1 MDLYYKRTE
10 FPVQKLPLSKKNE
23 AWRKACTDV
32 IISREGSSF
41 VNGRSRRD
49 TIRINYDLYNSKFN
63 EDDFK
68 YVIDP
73 FNVGDGFPAHPQNFN
88 IVKPKVDLLLGE
100 CTKRPFNFRVFST
113 SDADIS
119 EVQDYMKESL
129 IKEYLGGMVSGQE
142 DDETEKK
149 MAEIDTYIKNRYNTA
164 AEQTAYN
171 SLQYLK
177 QYLNIDHET
186 IRGFKDALIAGE
198 EIYYTGIINGE
209 GTCERVNPY
218 HCTYDNNPDMEYI
231 EDGDWFVRRT
241 LMSPAQI
248 YDRLQSIMEES
259 DLDKL
264 IQMTGGSSLSSRP
277 SDVNFNSII
286 YKDKIISDVQNDEF
300 FKGQL
305 LPVWHACWKS
315 YKKVGTLK
323 SIDPESGQEIE
334 DLVDETYQ
342 LDESEKEMGI
352 TIEWDWIS
360 EIWEGYR
367 VGTDIYLGINP
378 VQYQY
383 HSLEKP
389 KTSKLPYIGARYNA
403 TNTRNM
409 SLIDLMKPLQYMYIV
424 IWYRLELAIARDKGR
439 IINMDITQIP
449 KSMGID
455 VNKWMHYL
463 SSLGVN
469 LINPYEEG
477 WDIPGREGGRPAQ
490 YQAMTAQDLGMSAVI
505 ADYIRLLDKIEDMA
519 GEISGV
525 SRQRQGEISSSEL
538 VGNVQRATIQS
549 SHITEPLFEIH
560 NNIIKRLYTSLLNVS
575 KFAWSEN
582 KKKKLQF
589 VVDDF
594 CRKFI
599 DLNDDFLYS
608 DFDVFVADS
617 SKENANLEALRT
629 LAQPAIQNGA
639 TLSDAALILTTDSI
653 SEIRRKLKDIEDRR
667 AQMQQEQEQQQQQ
680 VQMQM
685 QQMQMEQLTE
695 DRRIKEEDSIRKA
708 EASIE
713 VARIMAASKQEVS
726 EPETIGIDTE
736 YEQMLKAD
744 LAREKNA
751 ADDRYKQAT
760 VAETIRKNKAQE
772 AIKKQELEI
781 KRKQANKPVSKK

>member
-1 MDLYYKRTE
+1 
-10 FPVQKLPLSKKNE
+10 
-23 AWRKACTDV
+23 
-32 IISREGSSF
+32 
-41 VNGRSRRD
+41 
-49 TIRINYDLYNSKFN
+49 
-63 EDDFK
+63 
-68 YVIDP
+68 
-73 FNVGDGFPAHPQNFN
+73 
-88 IVKPKVDLLLGE
+88 
-100 CTKRPFNFRVFST
+100 
-113 SDADIS
+113 
-119 EVQDYMKESL
+119 
-129 IKEYLGGMVSGQE
+129 
-142 DDETEKK
+142 
-149 MAEIDTYIKNRYNTA
+149 
-164 AEQTAYN
+164 
-171 SLQYLK
+171 
-177 QYLNIDHET
+177 
-186 IRGFKDALIAGE
+186 
-198 EIYYTGIINGE
+198 
-209 GTCERVNPY
+209 
-218 HCTYDNNPDMEYI
+218 
-231 EDGDWFVRRT
+231 
-241 LMSPAQI
+241 
-248 YDRLQSIMEES
+248 
-259 DLDKL
+259 
-264 IQMTGGSSLSSRP
+264 
-277 SDVNFNSII
+277 
-286 YKDKIISDVQNDEF
+286 
-300 FKGQL
+300 
-305 LPVWHACWKS
+305 
-315 YKKVGTLK
+315 
-323 SIDPESGQEIE
+323 
-334 DLVDETYQ
+334 
-342 LDESEKEMGI
+342 
-352 TIEWDWIS
+352 
-360 EIWEGYR
+360 
-367 VGTDIYLGINP
+367 
-378 VQYQY
+378 
-383 HSLEKP
+383 
-389 KTSKLPYIGARYNA
+389 
-403 TNTRNM
+403 
-409 SLIDLMKPLQYMYIV
+409 
-424 IWYRLELAIARDKGR
+424 
-439 IINMDITQIP
+439 
-449 KSMGID
+449 
-455 VNKWMHYL
+455 
-463 SSLGVN
+463 
-469 LINPYEEG
+469 
-477 WDIPGREGGRPAQ
+477 
-490 YQAMTAQDLGMSAVI
+490 
-505 ADYIRLLDKIEDMA
+505 MA

-653 SEIRRKLKDIEDRR
+653 SEIRRKLKDIEDKR
-667 AQMQQEQEQQQQQ
+667 AQMEQEQSQTQQQHEQ
-680 VQMQM
+680 QM